1 MASLPLHTALSLHLI
16 NGQQIAAFFYCIT
29 EEQKRNQLTEVE
41 SIQVGFTQQQC
52 VKLGNESYLSRD
64 TFFIYHQLVAC
75 WSCAHCG
82 LWSCV
87 ALFKS
92 NLMTLSFLQIY
103 ASGNGKGVSEK
114 GEERG
119 KERGEGRARKFT
131 KN

>member
-1 MASLPLHTALSLHLI
+1 M
-16 NGQQIAAFFYCIT
+16 
-29 EEQKRNQLTEVE
+29 
-41 SIQVGFTQQQC
+41 
-52 VKLGNESYLSRD
+52 
-64 TFFIYHQLVAC
+64 
-75 WSCAHCG
+75 
-82 LWSCV
+82 
-87 ALFKS
+87 FKS